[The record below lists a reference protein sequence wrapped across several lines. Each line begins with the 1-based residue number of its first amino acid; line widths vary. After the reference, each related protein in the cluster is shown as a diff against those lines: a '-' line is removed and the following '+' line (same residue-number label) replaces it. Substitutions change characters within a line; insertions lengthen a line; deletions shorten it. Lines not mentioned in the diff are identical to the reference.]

1 MTDKLLNDLQGLG
14 SFIIGFRPQVNSNI
28 QWDAL
33 VEIWQRIAPQ
43 LDAEMAPEQQ
53 QANPP

>member
-1 MTDKLLNDLQGLG
+1 VTDKLLNDLQGLG